1 MRNVMNWIDYYG
13 LTICLWIFLCFLMVL
28 AKKTRPFGLSFTFF
42 SVILFV
48 GLTSLQH
55 YFGAV
60 TIYNESK
67 KQKFFEL
74 LKSGEEVTLNLPPS
88 SWLQSLDVRGSD
100 AIIPLEYRREIGI
113 QFPLGSAPSV
123 KTLFCAED
131 DGFISYE
138 TDRFGFR
145 NEDDEWNNTFHNIL
159 ILGDSFAES
168 ACVPNAFHTNFA
180 QNLSVVSLGKGGN
193 GPLTS
198 LAAFIEYNNRFRA
211 ENVYFLVFSNDYSRP
226 VRNKSSI
233 DLERE
238 LREPELL
245 KYLTDPEF
253 NQGYFNGLDLQP
265 YRRFALEYS
274 KSLANKIDDNN
285 EIQFLRTVS
294 KLFFYDFVKNIV
306 RSKIEINNIQEIRFI
321 NKSELEQVYMRINYT
336 ADLTSSKLIF
346 VPLPDKSSS
355 CKEDEK
361 RRFIDGFLI
370 GLNANILNVWDDLC
384 DMKYFANTGG
394 HFNSLGYK
402 ALSDLIESDFLRN
415 KN

>member
-1 MRNVMNWIDYYG
+1 MNWIDYYG
-13 LTICLWIFLCFLMVL
+13 LTICLWVLLCFLLVL
-28 AKKTRPFGLSFTFF
+28 AKKIRPLGLSFTFF
-42 SVILFV
+42 SVMLFV

-55 YFGAV
+55 YYGV
-60 TIYNESK
+60 DTVYKESK
-67 KQKFFEL
+67 KQKFFEFM
-74 LKSGEEVTLNLPPS
+74 KSGEEVALNLPPS
-88 SWLQSLDVRGSD
+88 SWLQSLSGQGSD
-100 AIIPLEYRREIGI
+100 AIPLEYRREIGI

-123 KTLFCAED
+123 KTLFCTED
-131 DGFISYE
+131 DGFITFE

-145 NEDDEWNNTFHNIL
+145 NDDDEWNNNFHDIL

-168 ACVPNAFHTNFA
+168 ACVPNAFQTNFA
-180 QNLSVVSLGKGGN
+180 QNLSSVSLGKGGN

-211 ENVYFLVFSNDYSRP
+211 ENVYFLVVSNDYSRQ
-226 VRNKSSI
+226 VRSKASI

-238 LREPELL
+238 LQEPELL

-253 NQGYFNGLDLQP
+253 NQGYFNGLDLQS
-265 YRRFALEYS
+265 YRRFSVEYS
-274 KSLANKIDDNN
+274 KSLANTIDNVN

-294 KLFFYDFVKNIV
+294 KLFFYDFIKNIV
-306 RSKIEINNIQEIRFI
+306 RSKIEKYYTQELRFI
-321 NKSELEQVYMRINYT
+321 NKSELEQVYIRTDYT

-346 VPLPDKSSS
+346 VPLPDKT
-355 CKEDEK
+355 CFYKEDEK
-361 RRFIDGFLI
+361 RRFIDGLLI
-370 GLNANILNVWDDLC
+370 GLNANILDVWDDLC
-384 DMKYFANTGG
+384 DKKYFANSGG